1 MPLPLLEQLDT
12 AVPEVASLLELLG
25 LCGRRGMGKT
35 VLGQVLIPE
44 VFLRELATPLAVK
57 RTYNANHMQSGC
69 TAGLSLSVKQAHLR
83 LSQIVP
89 RLLFAPNGSETVASV
104 K

>member
-1 MPLPLLEQLDT
+1 MPLPLLKRLDT

-25 LCGRRGMGKT
+25 LCGRRRMGKT

-44 VFLRELATPLAVK
+44 VFIRELATPLALN
-57 RTYNANHMQSGC
+57 RTYNANHMQSSC
-69 TAGLSLSVKQAHLR
+69 TEGLSLSLKQAHLR
-83 LSQIVP
+83 LSQIVQ
-89 RLLFAPNGSETVASV
+89 TVVSV